1 MPSDYECG
9 MTDETRFPAAWH
21 QRARR
26 TRLKVNL
33 GWWLAQTAPV
43 LALVGVAG
51 FAMVLLLR
59 ARSVELG
66 WPELWPWL
74 GAALVA
80 AFGVGA
86 CLARRNFICEI
97 QALVRLE
104 SKLGLHNALTT
115 AAAGHG
121 PWPHPPERCDDG
133 WRWRWQMIAAPLA
146 LFAGGPAL
154 ALWLPLTSK
163 AAAAPTVE
171 PQAWAKMEDWLE
183 KLREEQILS
192 EEEKQE
198 QQAKIERLRGQ
209 EPEKWFSHES
219 LHAGDSLKEQLQR
232 EIQRLGQN
240 LAGAE
245 MSLNILQNHADQLS
259 EAARERLLNDFH
271 QALAGLQSGGLKL
284 DPALLEALASVDPKN
299 LKSLSGEQMKQL
311 RESMKNKA
319 GTCEGL
325 CENPGFL
332 GDGEGEDDALAAMLG
347 LLKQECEGDGPGRG
361 GISRGPGTAPLTLAD
376 EENHFGTSNP
386 QAVSNDDLSRAQVGD
401 LTALRDGKHEVEKN
415 YQPGQSAGSATT
427 GQGGAQVWKEALTP
441 AEKEVL
447 KRVFR

>member
-1 MPSDYECG
+1 
-9 MTDETRFPAAWH
+9 MTDEDRFRTAW
-21 QRARR
+21 QLRARR
-26 TRLKVNL
+26 TRAKANL
-33 GWWLAQTAPV
+33 GWWLARLAPL
-43 LALVGVAG
+43 LALAGLAG
-51 FAMVLLLR
+51 FALILSLR
-59 ARSVELG
+59 ALADGPG
-66 WPELWPWL
+66 WPGILPWMSGTL
-74 GAALVA
+74 ILAAGLTWL
-80 AFGVGA
+80 
-86 CLARRNFICEI
+86 LARRDFISET

-104 SKLGLHNALTT
+104 SELGLHNALTT
-115 AAAGHG
+115 AAAGLG
-121 PWPHPPERCDDG
+121 PWPQPPERCDDG

-154 ALWLPLTSK
+154 ALWLPLTSE
-163 AAAAPTVE
+163 AAAAPAVQ

-219 LHAGDSLKEQLQR
+219 LHAGDTLKEQLQR

-259 EAARERLLNDFH
+259 EAARERLLNDFQ
-271 QALAGLQSGGLKL
+271 QALADLKNGGLEL

-299 LKSLSGEQMKQL
+299 LKSLSEDQLKQL

-319 GTCEGL
+319 GACEGL

-332 GDGEGEDDALAAMLG
+332 GDGEGGDDALAAMLG

-376 EENHFGTSNP
+376 EENHFGTSNL
-386 QAVSNDDLSRAQVGD
+386 QAVSNDDLSRARVGD

-427 GQGGAQVWKEALTP
+427 GQGGAQVWREALTP
-441 AEKEVL
+441 AEKAVL